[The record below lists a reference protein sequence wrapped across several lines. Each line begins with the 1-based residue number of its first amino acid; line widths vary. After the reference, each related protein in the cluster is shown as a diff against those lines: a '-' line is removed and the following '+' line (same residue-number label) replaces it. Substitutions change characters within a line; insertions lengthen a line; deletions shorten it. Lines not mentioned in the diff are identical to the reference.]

1 MGETVRK
8 RKSLWDAEE
17 DTSLHVEPN
26 DKNAWSGKGQYP
38 SYQENSASKT
48 DFLSPQNVPQESH
61 RSSQHGERV
70 PETEEAD
77 GKKDLYRS
85 MSPSFDGR
93 GKQRGCRSP
102 DHRSSQSRRHPAR
115 DRSRSRGR
123 GEGRSRSPSRRR
135 DRARYQVQKRSGSRS
150 RSRSRDRG
158 NMKAR
163 SRSRSP
169 SHNYKSDPHGWGDRR
184 NGSRISSQ
192 TCRDF
197 ATGKCRKGSECRFLH
212 PDNLKS
218 TDGFQ
223 LEDELAETLGNRL
236 EHGHV
241 SRCANSEGH
250 EIRDEL
256 PDAYDIEHDQTRKR
270 NRVMITCKDFIKG
283 KCHWGASCK
292 FLHAGVSGDNYERG
306 VKNAS
311 LNYVQER
318 ESTKSTKPLCK
329 YFAAGKCFHENCK
342 FSHDGP
348 TPSYIETR
356 PSDNIGGCRL
366 DGKNK
371 HPSGPNW
378 DDAQRDSNLSQIGIH
393 PKRFMASPNGRDAN
407 TSGSV
412 LEKLTDSE
420 EQTDGSSHV
429 YEQGKTQEASG
440 VNLSNTVM
448 KPEMSSNSFVM
459 PYTSEDKGKFGPN
472 ALHEVKNSRNSVHP
486 VLLPGQSYQVGE
498 NMIVSSEPSF
508 FTSSNQSRP
517 RNQKEAASSTDTPSM
532 EFPHNL
538 STAALVKLASQMKN
552 SSTSSMFKFE
562 NESAKSELHSE
573 VVPSDPSSALPMFSA
588 KPNPDRYHAPGDSV
602 ELCTSGNFM
611 MPLVN
616 APRLDEQK
624 TKVPLEKLNLSAVN
638 PGAGEKNEV
647 GGSGVMCNK
656 DPLLKQREICTDL
669 EVNGNNKIVANKCD
683 DGQENKHSDNV
694 EVHGKAEEVGGN
706 KDDKAIRLFKNALI
720 EFVKEILKPT
730 WKEGRMSREVHKT
743 IVKKVVD
750 KVTSTIQGEHIPKTQ
765 EKIEQYLSYSKPKL
779 SKLVQAYV
787 ERCLKAPDA

>member
-1 MGETVRK
+1 MGESVRK

-17 DTSLHVEPN
+17 DTSLRVESN
-26 DKNAWSGKGQYP
+26 DKNAWSGRGQYP

-48 DFLSPQNVPQESH
+48 DFSSKNHSGCDLSPQNVPQESH

-77 GKKDLYRS
+77 RKKDLYR
-85 MSPSFDGR
+85 
-93 GKQRGCRSP
+93 
-102 DHRSSQSRRHPAR
+102 SRRHPAR

-123 GEGRSRSPSRRR
+123 GEGRSRSPGRRR
-135 DRARYQVQKRSGSRS
+135 DRARYPVQKRSGSTS

-158 NMKAR
+158 NLKAR

-169 SHNYKSDPHGWGDRR
+169 PHNYKSDPHGWGDRR

-212 PDNLKS
+212 ADNLKS

-223 LEDELAETLGNRL
+223 LEDDLAETLGNRL

-241 SRCANSEGH
+241 SRSANSEGH

-292 FLHAGVSGDNYERG
+292 FSHVGVSSDNYERG

-318 ESTKSTKPLCK
+318 EPTKSTKQLCK

-356 PSDNIGGCRL
+356 PSDNIGGGRL

-393 PKRFMASPNGRDAN
+393 PKRFMASPNGRDTN

-420 EQTDGSSHV
+420 GQTATSIASQSQSLNGSSHV
-429 YEQGKTQEASG
+429 YEQGKIQEASG

-448 KPEMSSNSFVM
+448 KPEMSLNSFVM
-459 PYTSEDKGKFGPN
+459 PYTFEDKGKFGPN
-472 ALHEVKNSRNSVHP
+472 ALHEVKSSRNSVHP
-486 VLLPGQSYQVGE
+486 VLLPGQSYEVGE
-498 NMIVSSEPSF
+498 NMTVSSEPSF

-517 RNQKEAASSTDTPSM
+517 RNQKEAASSTDTQSM

-552 SSTSSMFKFE
+552 SSTSSTVTFG
-562 NESAKSELHSE
+562 NESVKSELHLE

-588 KPNPDRYHAPGDSV
+588 KPNPDQYHAPGDSV

-638 PGAGEKNEV
+638 PGAGEKNDV
-647 GGSGVMCNK
+647 GGSDVMRNK
-656 DPLLKQREICTDL
+656 DPLLKRPELCTDL

-694 EVHGKAEEVGGN
+694 EVHGKAEEVSGN

-750 KVTSTIQGEHIPKTQ
+750 KVTSTIQGDHIPKTQ